1 MKNTINN
8 KLRRLPG
15 MLAGLLLFAA
25 AACTPESL
33 RPDYETDHSA
43 RSAMTLEFGVS
54 ATEVGIRT
62 RAVADEDD
70 PLAGAFESSE
80 VKSLWIGIFDVE
92 TGNLV
97 GKMHTMK
104 IDYENNGKVEPDKG
118 YKPETNMATVDILY
132 YDAHPTV
139 RIFGVANFEGV
150 KARSGM
156 DEFSDLSEKLETV
169 QSMSDFFAISVN
181 AESADAALEESG
193 TPLMMGVYM
202 TDANHKDQK
211 GLFAVAAEGNGKFT
225 TATKTA
231 DIKLV
236 DEKYDRI
243 ESDKDTKQILKGGS
257 IRLRRLLSQVNVE
270 VKAGDGI
277 TLSNMQFRKFNM
289 PQEVYL
295 QERETYTGET
305 KFFNTWSL
313 KSPNKADAL
322 LVMGAADFGNV
333 AEIPAYAYK
342 SDKNDRDEGFTG
354 VNDEMAVRFYQYENK
369 HWGQSGVT
377 PANREATRAMTDINK
392 NPVFVALCG
401 PDSETQNVVATIYNN
416 YASYFE
422 IKLDVVD
429 ANKDMR
435 GTVTYRIHEGFCN
448 DEHGFERLQ
457 ENAARDFS
465 CVRNTKYKYTI
476 TIKGLESFDVT
487 AETGHSHGTGIVGG
501 ELLSIAKGGDHQ
513 IDAEDPTSFNGKVVD
528 FVCYYENDGEPVIY
542 GSNPDSRLLE
552 LPALSAVKGN
562 WKTPEE
568 LEDLGLNFG
577 FTVGGED
584 LRELSID
591 DTVLDG
597 EITTI
602 YANEGKEGHFKPKS
616 HLHALYLLVD
626 ASDPDDPWCTNYQYY
641 RYYYLP
647 EDTRLFITDDADF
660 QLQFQNK
667 WDSALSAD
675 NGAVNGYIEDIALSL
690 NETPTWQTEGQTEPA
705 KPYYK
710 VYFDDNKKTPIW
722 EGETWPANPLSIIN
736 EEIKASLTENKLYY
750 VSVVISD
757 LTEQYQDYD
766 SPEIPFMIYPTKFTW
781 DYKEW
786 SWLDTDTKAQPGEKA
801 ISGAAKSGTLFFGNN
816 IHNSDADKFAG
827 IKHCKNMDIGLSSD
841 GITHYLQTGG
851 SDREQNAIEINALY
865 DAILTVYPSA
875 TGNSWNYTR
884 YLKVTN
890 TIGSSQISDEKTFA
904 AIPAG
909 NPVGPSIPYHFYVKK
924 GTVNIFSGGS
934 LNLYK
939 IELTYIGRSDAPG
952 DRIWDFSDS
961 QWGELFYT
969 FNDGTDYYPVSRMVD
984 GLHIETN
991 DDASKAL
998 RFNKTSHYIDLRGNG
1013 DINKMSRIFWFDAYK
1028 PGKVKVY
1035 AGSGSNGS
1043 ERTMFVYDGEK
1054 EQEAIKT
1061 NSTGRPATTNG
1072 VEIENVDE
1080 THPKRV
1086 YIYARGGGMFV
1097 YRIEFTE
1104 KKQ

>member
-225 TATKTA
+225 TATETA

-305 KFFNTWSL
+305 KIFNTWRL
-313 KSPNKADAL
+313 KSPNKADSL
-322 LVMGAADFGNV
+322 LVNGAADYGNV

-342 SDKNDRDEGFTG
+342 SDKNDSDEGFTG

-369 HWGQSGVT
+369 HWGQGDVT
-377 PANREATRAMTDINK
+377 PANREATRGAMTDINK

-401 PDSETQNVVATIYNN
+401 PDSETGNVATIYNN

-448 DEHGFERLQ
+448 DEYGFLREK
-457 ENAARDFS
+457 EAYDFS

-577 FTVGGED
+577 FKVGGED

-647 EDTRLFITDDADF
+647 EDTRLFITDNADF

-736 EEIKASLTENKLYY
+736 EEIKASLTENTLYY

-781 DYKEW
+781 DYNDW
-786 SWLDTDTKAQPGEKA
+786 DGNVGND
-801 ISGAAKSGTLFFGNN
+801 ISAGYYFFKNP
-816 IHNSDADKFAG
+816 HVSESDQFAG
-827 IKHCKNMDIGLSSD
+827 IKHLRSMTINSNGA
-841 GITHYLQTGG
+841 TYVQTGG
-851 SDREQNAIEINALY
+851 GADKEYAVIEINCPY
-865 DAILTVYPSA
+865 ENAILTVYPSN
-875 TGNSWNYTR
+875 TGNEWSYDHKNNGQPDPQYR
-884 YLKVTN
+884 YLKVA
-890 TIGSSQISDEKTFA
+890 SQGDDGNITENSHA
-904 AIPAG
+904 AAPSG
-909 NPVGPSIPYHFYVKK
+909 NPPRSSFSYDFHVKK
-924 GTVNIFSGGS
+924 GKITLTTHGS
-934 LNLYK
+934 LNIYK
-939 IELTYIGRSDAPG
+939 IQLTYYNPDESHTSLWEFNTDKWKGSLEYLKLLTSQDEATSNKG
-952 DRIWDFSDS
+952 AKNFS
-961 QWGELFYT
+961 LY
-969 FNDGTDYYPVSRMVD
+969 VD
-984 GLHIETN
+984 GLRLE
-991 DDASKAL
+991 SKDGSVSVDGSSIKL
-998 RFNKTSHYIDLRGNG
+998 GGSGSVSGNRLF
-1013 DINKMSRIFWFDAYK
+1013 SFTAYK
-1028 PGKVKVY
+1028 PGTLKIT
-1035 AGSGSNGS
+1035 ATGSSGRSMNVEVPNNNYSTNFETQSNKQ
-1043 ERTMFVYDGEK
+1043 TFTYDGIEP
-1054 EQEAIKT
+1054 IKDPDT
-1061 NSTGRPATTNG
+1061 MVYKPT
-1072 VEIENVDE
+1072 
-1080 THPKRV
+1080 KV
-1086 YIYARGGGMFV
+1086 YIYASGGGITV
-1097 YRIEFTE
+1097 HSIEFIE
-1104 KKQ
+1104 K